1 MQSNALL
8 SQAYIFNIPIGQN
21 IFGATKDVVKL
32 GNFLWKFN
40 ERNIM
45 WSAWVRDFYVDF
57 S

>member
-21 IFGATKDVVKL
+21 ISGATRDVVKL

>member
-21 IFGATKDVVKL
+21 ISGATKDVVKL